1 MRLSIFGL
9 GHVGLTL
16 AACLADSGFQVLG
29 YDVDDEKI
37 QTISNGRAPFYEP
50 GLDILIGKAISS
62 KRLRLV
68 SDPEEAVLDSDITFI
83 TVGTPEKSD
92 GSVDLTYVN
101 QVLKSIGLALGR
113 KREYHLVVLRSTVPP
128 GTSREA
134 VKALERVSGKK
145 SGKDFG
151 FCFNP
156 EFLREGNAVQDT
168 LHPDRIIIGELDEKS
183 GNFLKDF
190 YRRFYSGEVPPILRT
205 TLDTAELIKYAAN
218 AFLAMKVSFINMIA
232 RLCEKIPHADVEV
245 VARGIGLDKRIGAH
259 FLKAGLGFGGSCF
272 PKDLKALLAFAKRLN
287 VRLPLVEATLQ
298 INEDQPLRA
307 VQMAEELLGDLKG
320 KRVAILGLAF
330 KPNTNDMRNAV
341 SIKLINE
348 LLKRDT
354 MVVAYDPAAIDNAK
368 RIFGNKI
375 RYAKSAREC
384 LRGAEAAIIV
394 TEWDEFKQLTPDDF
408 IKCMKHPIMI
418 DGRRIYDPDQISIKL
433 TYKAIGLGPRYLN
446 PAKR

>member
-29 YDVDDEKI
+29 YDVDEEKVHI
-37 QTISNGRAPFYEP
+37 ISNGRAPFYEP
-50 GLDILIGKAISS
+50 ELDILIEKAISS
-62 KRLRLV
+62 ERLRLV
-68 SDPEEAVLDSDITFI
+68 SDPEEAVLSSDITFI

-92 GSVDLTYVN
+92 GSVDLTHVN
-101 QVLKSIGLALGR
+101 EVLKSIGSALNR
-113 KREYHLVVLRSTVPP
+113 KKEYHLIVLRSTVPP

-134 VKALERVSGKK
+134 VKALEKISGKK

-183 GNFLKDF
+183 GNLLEGF
-190 YRRFYSGEVPPILRT
+190 YRRFHSSKTPSILRT
-205 TLDTAELIKYAAN
+205 TLENAELIKYAAN

-232 RLCEKIPHADVEV
+232 RLCERIPHADVEAI
-245 VARGIGLDKRIGAH
+245 ARGIGLDKRIGSY

-272 PKDLKALLAFAKRLN
+272 PKDLKALLAYAKRLN

-307 VQMAEELLGDLKG
+307 VQLAEELLGDLKG
-320 KRVAILGLAF
+320 KRIAILGLAF

-348 LLKRDT
+348 LLEKNAI
-354 MVVAYDPAAIDNAK
+354 VVAYDPAAIENAK

-375 RYAKSAREC
+375 KYANSAREC
-384 LRGAEAAIIV
+384 LREAEAAIIV

-408 IKCMKHPIMI
+408 IKYMKNPIVI
-418 DGRRIYDPDQISIKL
+418 DGRRIYDPGQFSRKL
-433 TYKAIGLGPRYLN
+433 TYKAIGLGPHRLS
-446 PAKR
+446 PTRG